1 MNIPIWP
8 GSSSFALY
16 SASYYNIP
24 STGSAPT
31 PFGIYDSDA
40 QFKVEADKIANYCA
54 RRLGYPLTDI
64 ELQDI
69 SFWAAFEDAV
79 ITYGNELYSFQI
91 RDNML
96 SLEGGPNTTMVND
109 AVITP
114 NLATIIRTSQQYA
127 SEAGAGGNITY
138 YSGALALTPGQ
149 QTYDLTEW
157 AVSQS
162 ISGAI
167 EIKTVF
173 YQNLPAINQMYAPFG
188 GFAGLGG
195 LPAAGIYGGM
205 YGGGYGGGYLMMP
218 VAYDAGVIQ
227 GLELSNTIR
236 LSNYTFEIVNNHIKI
251 FPIPTEND
259 VRQGFLWFEYIKLDD
274 RYTNS
279 ITQTG
284 GDKVT
289 NVSNTPYGNPIYSEI
304 NAVGKSWVFDYTLAL
319 CKEMLGYVRGKYG
332 TIPIPGREITLNQAD
347 LLTAATAEKQ
357 ALLERLRLYL
367 DETSKKSLLERRKDE
382 SEFRKQEIN
391 NVPMVIYIG

>member
-16 SASYYNIP
+16 SASYYNTP

-31 PFGIYDSDA
+31 PFGFYDSDT
-40 QFKVEADKIANYCA
+40 QFKTDADKVANFCA

-69 SFWAAFEDAV
+69 NFWAAFEEA
-79 ITYGNELYSFQI
+79 ITAYGNELYAYQV
-91 RDNML
+91 RDNYL
-96 SLEGGPNTTMVND
+96 SLEGAPNTTSVND

-114 NLATIIRTSQQYA
+114 NFATIIRMSQQYA

-149 QTYDLTEW
+149 QTYDLKEW

-162 ISGAI
+162 ISGGI

-251 FPIPTEND
+251 FPIPTEHD
-259 VRQGFLWFEYIKLDD
+259 VRGGFLWFEYIKSDD
-274 RYTNS
+274 RYINS
-279 ITQTG
+279 ISQAG
-284 GDKVT
+284 GNKVT
-289 NVSNTPYGNPIYSEI
+289 NVSNTPYGNPAYTQI
-304 NAVGKSWVFDYTLAL
+304 NSVGRQWIFEYTLAL

-332 TIPIPGREITLNQAD
+332 TIPIPGREVTLNQAD
-347 LLTAATAEKQ
+347 LLSAATTEKQ
-357 ALLERLRLYL
+357 ALLERLRVYL
-367 DETSKKSLLERRKDE
+367 DETSKKALLERRKDE

>member
-16 SASYYNIP
+16 SASYYNTP

-31 PFGIYDSDA
+31 PFGLFDDDA
-40 QFKVEADKIANYCA
+40 VFKADADKIANYCA

-69 SFWAAFEDAV
+69 SFWAAFEDAI
-79 ITYGNELYSFQI
+79 ITYGNEVYSFQI
-91 RDNML
+91 RDNLL
-96 SLEGGPNTTMVND
+96 SLEGAPTSAYVND
-109 AVITP
+109 AIITP
-114 NLATIIRTSQQYA
+114 NMGTIIKLSQQYA

-149 QTYDLTEW
+149 QTYDLKKW

-162 ISGAI
+162 ISGGI
-167 EIKTVF
+167 EIKKVF
-173 YQNLPAINQMYAPFG
+173 YQELPAVNQMYAPFG

-195 LPAAGIYGGM
+195 LPAAGMYGSM

-227 GLELSNTIR
+227 GLELSNEIR
-236 LSNYTFEIVNNHIKI
+236 LSNYTFEIVNNNIKI
-251 FPIPTEND
+251 FPIPTNND
-259 VRQGFLWFEYIKLDD
+259 VREGFLWFEYIKLED

-279 ITQTG
+279 INQTG
-284 GDKVT
+284 GSKVT
-289 NVSNTPYGNPIYSEI
+289 NTSNAPYDYPTYSLI
-304 NAVGKSWVFDYTLAL
+304 NSVGKSWIFDYALAL

-332 TIPIPGREITLNQAD
+332 TIPIPGREVTLNQAD
-347 LLTAATAEKQ
+347 LLSAATAEKT
-357 ALLERLRLYL
+357 ALIERLRVYL
-367 DETSKKSLLERRKDE
+367 DETSKKALLERRAQE
-382 SEFRKQEIN
+382 SDFRRQEIN
-391 NVPMVIYIG
+391 NVPMVIYVG

>member
-16 SASYYNIP
+16 SASYYRTP

-31 PFGIYDSDA
+31 PFGIYDNDA
-40 QFKVEADKIANYCA
+40 QFKIEADKIANYCA

-96 SLEGGPNTTMVND
+96 SLEGGPNTTMVNN

-114 NLATIIRTSQQYA
+114 NLTTVIQTSQQYA

-149 QTYDLTEW
+149 QTYDLTKW
-157 AVSQS
+157 AISQS

-173 YQNLPAINQMYAPFG
+173 YQALPAINQMYAPFG

-227 GLELSNTIR
+227 GLEMSNQIR
-236 LSNYTFEIVNNHIKI
+236 LSNYTFEIINNNIKI
-251 FPIPTEND
+251 FPIPTDND
-259 VRQGFLWFEYIKLDD
+259 VRQGFLWFEYIKAED
-274 RYTNS
+274 RYLNS
-279 ITQTG
+279 ISPTG
-284 GDKVT
+284 STTVT
-289 NVSNTPYGNPIYSEI
+289 NVSNTPYGYPIYSQI
-304 NAVGKSWVFDYTLAL
+304 NSVGKSWIYDYALAL
-319 CKEMLGYVRGKYG
+319 SKEMLGYVRGKYG
-332 TIPIPGREITLNQAD
+332 TIPIPGREVTLNQAD
-347 LLTAATAEKQ
+347 LLSAATAEKQ
-357 ALLERLRLYL
+357 ALIDRLRVYL
-367 DETSKKSLLERRKDE
+367 DETSKRSLLERRAQE
-382 SEFRKQEIN
+382 SDFRRQEIN

>member
-16 SASYYNIP
+16 SASYYNTP

-31 PFGIYDSDA
+31 PFGLFDSDA
-40 QFKVEADKIANYCA
+40 QFKTDADKIANYCA

-69 SFWAAFEDAV
+69 SFWAAFEDAI
-79 ITYGNELYSFQI
+79 ITYGNEVYSFQI
-91 RDNML
+91 RDNLL
-96 SLEGGPNTTMVND
+96 SLEGAPTSAYVND
-109 AVITP
+109 AIITP
-114 NLATIIRTSQQYA
+114 NMGTIIKLSQQYA

-149 QTYDLTEW
+149 QTYDLKNW

-162 ISGAI
+162 ISGGI
-167 EIKTVF
+167 EIKKVF
-173 YQNLPAINQMYAPFG
+173 YQDLPAINQMYAPFG

-236 LSNYTFEIVNNHIKI
+236 LSNYTFEIINNNIKI
-251 FPIPTEND
+251 FPIPSDND
-259 VRQGFLWFEYIKLDD
+259 VRGGFLWFEYIKLED
-274 RYTNS
+274 RYTDS

-289 NVSNTPYGNPIYSEI
+289 NISNAPYDYPTYSLI
-304 NAVGKSWVFDYTLAL
+304 NSVGRSWIFDYALAL
-319 CKEMLGYVRGKYG
+319 SKEMLGYVRGKYG
-332 TIPIPGREITLNQAD
+332 TIPIPGREVTLNQAD
-347 LLTAATAEKQ
+347 LLAAATAEKT
-357 ALLERLRLYL
+357 ALIERLRAYL
-367 DETSKKSLLERRKDE
+367 DETSKRSLLERRAQE
-382 SEFRKQEIN
+382 SDFRKQEIN

>member
-1 MNIPIWP
+1 MANIPIYP
-8 GSSSFALY
+8 GSSSFF
-16 SASYYNIP
+16 P
-24 STGSAPT
+24 GQT
-31 PFGIYDSDA
+31 PFGFYDYDY
-40 QFKVEADKIANYCA
+40 QFQVDADKLVTYCA

-69 SFWAAFEDAV
+69 SFYAAFEDA
-79 ITYGNELYSFQI
+79 ITTYGNEVYAFQI
-91 RDNML
+91 RDNYL
-96 SLEGGPNTTMVND
+96 SLEGAPNTTEIND

-114 NLATIIRTSQQYA
+114 NFATIIRMSQQYA
-127 SEAGAGGNITY
+127 AEAGAGGNITY
-138 YSGALALTPGQ
+138 YSGALALTPGK

-157 AVSQS
+157 AISQS
-162 ISGAI
+162 ISGGI

-173 YQNLPAINQMYAPFG
+173 YQDLPAINQMYAPFG

-227 GLELSNTIR
+227 GLEMSNQIR
-236 LSNYTFEIVNNHIKI
+236 LSNYTFNIVNNNLTI
-251 FPIPTEND
+251 FPIPTNND
-259 VRQGFLWFEYIKLDD
+259 VRQGFLWFEYIKVDD

-279 ITQTG
+279 IAQTG

-289 NVSNTPYGNPIYSEI
+289 NVSNTPYGNPVYSEL
-304 NAVGKSWVFDYTLAL
+304 NAMSRSWIFDYTLAL

-332 TIPIPGREITLNQAD
+332 TIPIPGREVTLNQAD
-347 LLTAATAEKQ
+347 LLSAAAAEKQ
-357 ALLERLRLYL
+357 ALIERLRLYL
-367 DETSKKSLLERRKDE
+367 DETSKKALLERRKDE